1 MASVFDWYIPKEK
14 SASLSSSQRFVKCLQ
29 AIRNDDGEELKELL
43 KSKDFDC
50 DEKFKRQGMSISL
63 IEDACRMKASDC
75 GEYSYFIYLI
85 IKIKTL
91 NVFLTLICLF
101 STV

>member
-75 GEYSYFIYLI
+75 GEYRYFTYLI
-85 IKIKTL
+85 IKIKPKT
-91 NVFLTLICLF
+91 F
-101 STV
+101 SYH

>member
-43 KSKDFDC
+43 NSKDFDC

-75 GEYSYFIYLI
+75 GE
-85 IKIKTL
+85 
-91 NVFLTLICLF
+91 
-101 STV
+101 